1 MHPQE
6 KEVDPQALA
15 HDREEKFN
23 VPLFR
28 RLGELGLLG
37 VTVPGNMLNVCRCE
51 ELELTADV
59 DIRAFLHGCPRRTH
73 CAFTV
78 PSFSSFPPCEDH

>member
-1 MHPQE
+1 LRSASTPLPLRHRDFTVFISMHPQE

-37 VTVPGNMLNVCRCE
+37 VTVPGNMLSVCR
-51 ELELTADV
+51 
-59 DIRAFLHGCPRRTH
+59 
-73 CAFTV
+73 
-78 PSFSSFPPCEDH
+78 

>member
-1 MHPQE
+1 MFISMHPQE

-37 VTVPGNMLNVCRCE
+37 VTVPGNMLSVCR
-51 ELELTADV
+51 
-59 DIRAFLHGCPRRTH
+59 
-73 CAFTV
+73 
-78 PSFSSFPPCEDH
+78 